1 MVRSLATEDVGDI
14 FEKYHLPVYTPD
26 LTALDPL
33 EPVSDASSLGVGWTP
48 AAARSGVSSC
58 DPGEKGQT

>member
-1 MVRSLATEDVGDI
+1 MVRSLATEDFGDM

-33 EPVSDASSLGVGWTP
+33 EPVTQPVSDASSLGVGRTP
-48 AAARSGVSSC
+48 AAPPSGVS
-58 DPGEKGQT
+58 P